1 MRMDGR
7 RTSGNVDDRRGRGFS
22 GKSLGIGGGIVG
34 VIVVAAITLFSGG
47 SLTDVLGNV
56 LGNGLAGGQVG
67 YSQQDYQPTAE
78 DEQLA
83 TFASQVLAGTEDVW
97 TREFQRQGWGEYE
110 CPKLVLFSGSVNSGC
125 GNATSQ
131 TGPFYCSADQ
141 TVYIDLDFFKEMG
154 NTIGADGDFAY
165 AYVIAHEVGHH
176 VQYLLGTLTD
186 AHDAMSRLSETE
198 ANKISVRLELQAD
211 FYAGVWAALDNQMFN
226 SLEEGDVE
234 KAINAASKIGD
245 DYLQKKAYG
254 REIPDSFNHG
264 RSEQRVRWLSKGIRT
279 GDPNQG
285 DTFTPAYSSL

>member
-1 MRMDGR
+1 MDGR

-22 GKSLGIGGGIVG
+22 GKTLGIGGGIVG
-34 VIVVAAITLFSGG
+34 VIVMAAITLFSGG
-47 SLTDVLGNV
+47 SLSDVLGGV
-56 LGNGLAGGQVG
+56 LGSGLTGGQVG

-110 CPKLVLFSGSVNSGC
+110 CPKLVLFSGSVNSAC
-125 GNATSQ
+125 GNATAQ

-154 NTIGADGDFAY
+154 STIGADGDFAY

-186 AHDAMSRLSETE
+186 AHDAMSRMSETE

-226 SLEEGDVE
+226 SLEEGDVQ

-264 RSEQRVRWLSKGIRT
+264 RSEQRVRWLSKGLRT

-285 DTFTPAYSSL
+285 DTFTPAYSQL

>member
-1 MRMDGR
+1 MDGR